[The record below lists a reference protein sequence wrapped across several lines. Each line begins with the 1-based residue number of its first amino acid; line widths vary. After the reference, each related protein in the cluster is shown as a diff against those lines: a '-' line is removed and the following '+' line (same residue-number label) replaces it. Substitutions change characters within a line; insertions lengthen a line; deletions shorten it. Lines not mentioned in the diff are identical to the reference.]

1 MSTTTLTA
9 LRPAEPGYD
18 EVRLGFQTH
27 RSQRPAEIVVAGSAD
42 DVVAAVRR
50 ARRTGRRI
58 AVQATGH
65 GVGAV
70 ADQAILIST
79 AALDGVAVDPIRR
92 TARIGAG
99 ARWGAVVAAAGEHG
113 LAPLSGSSPD
123 VGVAGYLVHG
133 GIPLLGRRHGYA
145 AEHVRAFELVTAD
158 GEHRR
163 VIAGDLFWALRGG
176 GGSFGVV
183 TAVEIDLLPLT
194 TVFGG
199 ALNLPAS
206 ARTLRG
212 WRDWAARVPE
222 EMSTSAA
229 VAPFPDPENPVLA
242 VRIAYEGPAGDGP
255 RLVNPL
261 RELAEPLLDELR
273 ELPWTDSHT
282 IHSDPSG
289 PVASRSTTV
298 ALDALPDAVLDA
310 AVATQGRG
318 VPRIVEFR
326 RMGGA
331 FTRAAPSAPLRRD
344 AEWTAGTLSIMAP
357 GVDPAAVDRL
367 DAQFRAAAAP
377 HTVGR
382 LANLLFGEGADP
394 AAVAAAYLPDDLA
407 RLQEIRAQVDPAG
420 ALAPSAPLPA

>member
-1 MSTTTLTA
+1 MSTTTLTT
-9 LRPAEPGYD
+9 LRPGEPGYD
-18 EVRLGFQTH
+18 ETRLGFQTH
-27 RSQRPAEIVVAGSAD
+27 RSQRPALIVVATSAA
-42 DVVAAVRR
+42 DVVAAVRT

-70 ADQAILIST
+70 DEEALLIDT
-79 AALDGVAVDPIRR
+79 AALDEVTVDPIGR

-99 ARWGAVVAAAGEHG
+99 ARWGAVVAAAAEHG

-158 GEHRR
+158 GEQRR
-163 VIAGDLFWALRGG
+163 VTDGDLFWALRGG

-183 TAVEIDLLPLT
+183 TAVEIELLPLT

-199 ALNLPAS
+199 ALHLPAT
-206 ARTLRG
+206 AATLRG
-212 WRDWAARVPE
+212 WRDWAAAAPE

-229 VAPFPDPENPVLA
+229 VAPFPDPERPVLV
-242 VRIAYEGPAGDGP
+242 VRIAYEGPVEEGE
-255 RLVNPL
+255 RLVATL
-261 RELAEPLLDELR
+261 RELADPLLDELR
-273 ELPWTDSHT
+273 ELPWTESHT

-298 ALDALPDAVLDA
+298 AVDALPDAVLDA
-310 AVATQGRG
+310 AVATQGQG

-331 FTRAAPSAPLRRD
+331 FTRPGPSAPLRRD

-357 GVDPAAVDRL
+357 GVDPAAADRL
-367 DAQFRAAAAP
+367 DAQFRAVAAP

-394 AAVAAAYLPDDLA
+394 ANVGAAYTPADLA
-407 RLQEIRAQVDPAG
+407 RLQEIRAAVDPEG
-420 ALAPSAPLPA
+420 VLAPAAPLPS

>member
-1 MSTTTLTA
+1 MSTTTMTTV
-9 LRPAEPGYD
+9 RPGDPGYD
-18 EVRLGFQTH
+18 EARLGFQTH

-42 DVVAAVRR
+42 DVVAAVR
-50 ARRTGRRI
+50 ATRRTGRRI

-70 ADQAILIST
+70 TEEALLIST
-79 AALDGVAVDPIRR
+79 AALDGVTVDPVRR
-92 TARIGAG
+92 TARVGAG
-99 ARWGAVVAAAGEHG
+99 ARWSAVITAAAEHG
-113 LAPLSGSSPD
+113 LAPLSGSSSD
-123 VGVAGYLVHG
+123 VGAAGYLVHG

-158 GEHRR
+158 GEQRR
-163 VIAGDLFWALRGG
+163 VTDGDLFWALRGG
-176 GGSFGVV
+176 GGSFGIV

-199 ALNLPAS
+199 ALHLPATPQ
-206 ARTLRG
+206 ALRG
-212 WRDWAARVPE
+212 WRDWAAGVPV

-229 VAPFPDPENPVLA
+229 VAPFPDPERPVLA
-242 VRIAYEGPAGDGP
+242 VRIAYEGTPADGV
-255 RLVNPL
+255 RLVAPL

-273 ELPWTDSHT
+273 ELPWTESDT
-282 IHSDPSG
+282 IHDDPSG

-298 ALDALPDAVLDA
+298 ALRALPDAVLDA
-310 AVATQGRG
+310 AVATQGQD

-331 FTRAAPSAPLRRD
+331 FTRPGPAAPLRRD
-344 AEWTAGTLSIMAP
+344 AEWTGGTLSIMAP
-357 GVDPAAVDRL
+357 GIDPAAADRL

-382 LANLLFGEGADP
+382 LANLLYGEGADP
-394 AAVAAAYLPDDLA
+394 AAVAAAYTPADLA
-407 RLQEIRAQVDPAG
+407 RLQEIRAQLDPTG
-420 ALAPSAPLPA
+420 ALAPGAPLPR